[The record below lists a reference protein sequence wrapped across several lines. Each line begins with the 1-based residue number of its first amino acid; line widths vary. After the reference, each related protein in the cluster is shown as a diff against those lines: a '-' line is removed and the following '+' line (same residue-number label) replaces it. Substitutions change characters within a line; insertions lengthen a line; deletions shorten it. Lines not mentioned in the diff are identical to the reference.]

1 MKKINDIAIIV
12 QARISSKRCKKKMI
26 KNFAGTNLLQILL
39 DKIKKSK
46 IIKKENF
53 YVSSYDKE
61 INKIGEKNNFQIFK
75 RSKKSAISEGKDLK
89 ELYEW
94 WNKLNY
100 KYCVLINASLP
111 FLSIKTIDNFIK
123 KYQSKNSQ
131 GQFAVV
137 EKKNYFWYKKKLI
150 NTWPKTLQCMNT
162 KKVDPVLEAA
172 HCLYAS
178 PMKIIGKGYFMGN
191 LKKPK
196 DIYLYKINSS
206 LETLDIDEEWEFKS
220 YEKIFKEIKK
230 LII

>member
-12 QARISSKRCKKKMI
+12 QARISSKRCKRKMI

-61 INKIGEKNNFQIFK
+61 INKIVEKNNFQIFK
-75 RSKKSAISEGKDLK
+75 RSKKSAISEGEDLK

-94 WNKLNY
+94 WNKLDY

-111 FLSIKTIDNFIK
+111 FLSIKTIDKFIK
-123 KYQSKNSQ
+123 KYQNNNFQ
-131 GQFAVV
+131 GQFAVI

-150 NTWPKTLQCMNT
+150 NEWPKSLQCMNT
-162 KKVDPVLEAA
+162 KKVEPVLEAA

-191 LKKPK
+191 LINPK
-196 DIYLYKINSS
+196 DIYLYKINNS
-206 LETLDIDEEWEFKS
+206 LEVLDIDEEWEFKN
-220 YEKIFKEIKK
+220 YEKIFKYINK